1 MGPGLWVWAIAVVS
15 TVRSVRACLE
25 PAVAASSVYDA
36 VSGGVVYFAGQTC
49 ANNAVTVSSPS
60 NYICSQPCN
69 GLSIEYI
76 DSTTG
81 ATYNSSFL
89 PPPVTFQ
96 CCAMDSST
104 SIMYCVGGVTVV
116 STSLEY
122 VYRYSVP
129 QQSWLQPVPSPTSIV
144 SGRTGHSCTFSAGS
158 FFVFGG
164 LAADKTVAT
173 PQFFSFA
180 ASSNTF
186 TSDYP
191 NSPAS
196 RLGHVLT
203 AVPSGDLL
211 LLYGTYSLAT
221 PTEQLPG
228 YIFRIAT
235 STWSEYIAVS
245 SNVTPEVLYGASCTP
260 WSSTMNPNG
269 GVFCFGGETTSLIS
283 NPHLTFLNLSSNEW
297 IDLGIPPAYSSS
309 FSPVSTFG
317 ATVAILDGGNAAVVR
332 AGGEARF
339 DSATTY
345 TTPQNSIIC
354 SPTDSNNNS
363 GSFYGILPFGPNTT
377 VDSCYLTSTCPKNTT
392 GLNVPVIVPG
402 WTNPP
407 SDGFPIVNASTFANS
422 GGSAAGT
429 SNNDGN
435 SSSAVPGWKTAL
447 GILIPI
453 YLLLC
458 LLFCCSWHRKRKS
471 ELAAYGRLHNHAF
484 SGIFGHFELWEMIL
498 FALAV
503 LFPLLFI
510 LLLCLLW
517 RSRQRRQTTAGN
529 YRRHADQSNIPL
541 ISKYFEP
548 PSSMQLFETSTG
560 LVPGTYP
567 AAPARKPPSESS
579 RKQEQQ
585 PNLQG
590 SSGADMRSY
599 VLDTSVESVTGA
611 VIAGAAATYAT
622 SAGNTSDSDDT
633 SFDLSTRRTPD
644 GYVSEPNIKL
654 SNGFIATYDSVISN
668 AAKSPAKP
676 DVYYSIRT
684 GALKQQS
691 TNFSSQSSGNGLV
704 NSAASEYVAIER
716 KDGLNVGLAA
726 GAAVTAVGA
735 GLSVLMRTQSD
746 LQNPAPAK
754 MRNFRAQFAKKKY
767 SVEPSE
773 VAAELGPQF
782 FEGARV
788 TANNAVATSVY
799 LPTVTETVTTT
810 TTTNEQG
817 TETKTVVHL
826 KPSYVA
832 KTGSLSAIE
841 ASTQAI
847 AVQKANFALDR
858 ARRFLYACQTSY
870 GGKFDIRTFE
880 IMSLFAR
887 PQFEVSVMFEFLLE
901 FALTGEELT
910 AGVISDSFYVS
921 AAYDDLWFV

>member
-1 MGPGLWVWAIAVVS
+1 
-15 TVRSVRACLE
+15 
-25 PAVAASSVYDA
+25 
-36 VSGGVVYFAGQTC
+36 
-49 ANNAVTVSSPS
+49 
-60 NYICSQPCN
+60 
-69 GLSIEYI
+69 
-76 DSTTG
+76 
-81 ATYNSSFL
+81 
-89 PPPVTFQ
+89 
-96 CCAMDSST
+96 
-104 SIMYCVGGVTVV
+104 
-116 STSLEY
+116 
-122 VYRYSVP
+122 
-129 QQSWLQPVPSPTSIV
+129 
-144 SGRTGHSCTFSAGS
+144 
-158 FFVFGG
+158 
-164 LAADKTVAT
+164 
-173 PQFFSFA
+173 
-180 ASSNTF
+180 
-186 TSDYP
+186 
-191 NSPAS
+191 
-196 RLGHVLT
+196 
-203 AVPSGDLL
+203 
-211 LLYGTYSLAT
+211 
-221 PTEQLPG
+221 
-228 YIFRIAT
+228 
-235 STWSEYIAVS
+235 
-245 SNVTPEVLYGASCTP
+245 
-260 WSSTMNPNG
+260 
-269 GVFCFGGETTSLIS
+269 
-283 NPHLTFLNLSSNEW
+283 
-297 IDLGIPPAYSSS
+297 
-309 FSPVSTFG
+309 
-317 ATVAILDGGNAAVVR
+317 
-332 AGGEARF
+332 
-339 DSATTY
+339 
-345 TTPQNSIIC
+345 
-354 SPTDSNNNS
+354 
-363 GSFYGILPFGPNTT
+363 
-377 VDSCYLTSTCPKNTT
+377 
-392 GLNVPVIVPG
+392 
-402 WTNPP
+402 
-407 SDGFPIVNASTFANS
+407 
-422 GGSAAGT
+422 
-429 SNNDGN
+429 
-435 SSSAVPGWKTAL
+435 
-447 GILIPI
+447 
-453 YLLLC
+453 
-458 LLFCCSWHRKRKS
+458 
-471 ELAAYGRLHNHAF
+471 
-484 SGIFGHFELWEMIL
+484 
-498 FALAV
+498 
-503 LFPLLFI
+503 
-510 LLLCLLW
+510 
-517 RSRQRRQTTAGN
+517 
-529 YRRHADQSNIPL
+529 
-541 ISKYFEP
+541 
-548 PSSMQLFETSTG
+548 MQLFETSTG

-590 SSGADMRSY
+590 SSGADVRSY

-691 TNFSSQSSGNGLV
+691 TNFSSPSSGNGLV

-716 KDGLNVGLAA
+716 KDGLNVGLVA

-746 LQNPAPAK
+746 LPNPAPAK

-887 PQFEVSVMFEFLLE
+887 PQFEVSAMFEFLLE

-910 AGVISDSFYVS
+910 AGVISDSFYKASLELPARKQLHLLIALVGANESAVIKIFTDLLACLTEIQSVPVFLGALYPLSPVPSVPDSHIITVMELFLVRRVS
-921 AAYDDLWFV
+921 LISDTARFDLTNFTAHVRRENRQMSPPFHISVVLKSIAQSIDPVFTPSAFRATLHACGVNSSSLAVFNGYLVTLCGSLDDATGVLALFARAVRLVGPSMFLRAMGESQQSVESFEVWE